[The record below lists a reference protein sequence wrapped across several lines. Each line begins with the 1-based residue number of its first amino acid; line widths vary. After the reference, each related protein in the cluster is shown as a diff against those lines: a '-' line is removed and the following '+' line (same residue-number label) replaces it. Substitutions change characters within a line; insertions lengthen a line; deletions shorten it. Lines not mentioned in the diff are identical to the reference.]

1 MNKLALIR
9 KVSEIYQSGG
19 NMIEFLKGGAE
30 SKNDIESIMI
40 SYDFQAG
47 SYIELASKN
56 LDYFEKY
63 TSSLMKVVSEFG
75 QIDSI
80 MEVGVGEATM
90 MTPFMIKLDK
100 ENKLKK
106 IGFDISWSRVRYAKE
121 YAKKFNQNI
130 DFFVGNLFSIPLASN
145 SVDVVYTSHSL
156 EPNGGFEK
164 QALSELFRVASKYIV
179 LLEPDFENATDEGKQ
194 RMLKHGYVRDL
205 ARHALELGFN
215 VIEDKSFDVFINA
228 LNPTRLTVISKS
240 ESSINKQDI
249 FQCPVSK
256 THLKKINGS
265 WFSEQS
271 GILYPE
277 IDEVPCLLEQNAILA
292 TKFLK
297 FNS

>member
-1 MNKLALIR
+1 MNKLTLIN
-9 KVSEIYQSGG
+9 KVKEIYQSGG
-19 NMIEFLKGGAE
+19 NMMDFLRND
-30 SKNDIESIMI
+30 SCQNDIDSIMI

-56 LDYFEKY
+56 LEYFDKY
-63 TSSLMKVVSEFG
+63 TSALMTVVSAFG
-75 QIDSI
+75 SIDSI

-90 MTPFMIKLDK
+90 MTPLMIKLDK

-106 IGFDISWSRVRYAKE
+106 IGFDISWSRVRYAKD

-130 DFFVGNLFSIPLASN
+130 DLFVGNLFSIPLASD

-164 QALSELFRVASKYIV
+164 QALSELCRVASKYVI
-179 LLEPDFENATDEGKQ
+179 LLEPDFENASDEGKQ
-194 RMLKHGYVRDL
+194 RMLRHGYVRDL
-205 ARHALELGFN
+205 ARHASELGYN
-215 VIEDKSFDVFINA
+215 VIEDKAFDVYINA

-240 ESSINKQDI
+240 TSSMNKKDI

-256 THLKKINGS
+256 TELKKINGC

-277 IDEVPCLLEQNAILA
+277 IDEIPCLLEQNAILA
-292 TKFLK
+292 TKFLQ